1 MPCHNAATMIGFPV
15 EVSIRQCVA
24 AQGMNAAGSSVAL
37 RRTTYQQVR
46 RRASTR
52 AHLSVYHTL
61 SVLRVR
67 LTLLSPLPSP
77 LPLFLSLSQSLS
89 QSQSL
94 SLSIS
99 ISIPVPVPVFL
110 SFKPLFLS
118 VSISLI

>member
-89 QSQSL
+89 QSL